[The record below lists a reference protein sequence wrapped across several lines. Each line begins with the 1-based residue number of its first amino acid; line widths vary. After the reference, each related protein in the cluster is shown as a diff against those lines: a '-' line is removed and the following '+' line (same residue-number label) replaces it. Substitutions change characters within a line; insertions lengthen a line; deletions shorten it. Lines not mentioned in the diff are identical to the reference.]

1 MIYLN
6 IIYNQKLGKMIW
18 VLRTKLP
25 LVVFAA

>member
-18 VLRTKLP
+18 VLRTKLA